1 MKNTYLGYE
10 DIVVKNFYK
19 ISETS
24 DFNWFFKGFEGVDG
38 KELSDKQNETLAA
51 RYKQIFLDRIEYL
64 DDHKTKE
71 YYRKLIEVENVRMKL
86 YRLQNTFNTM
96 KDIPLENEYFEQFVQ
111 DLKTEGFKFGKPVT
125 TEEERIVYLKL
136 MSSKI
141 KGFKTKLSAL
151 KLEYKSDLDPKESV
165 KKMDLMREM
174 TVLQEILPE
183 QRININK
190 DPLKLWDNYVRR
202 AGEKAKEQKQIL
214 SKSKR

>member
-1 MKNTYLGYE
+1 
-10 DIVVKNFYK
+10 
-19 ISETS
+19 
-24 DFNWFFKGFEGVDG
+24 
-38 KELSDKQNETLAA
+38 
-51 RYKQIFLDRIEYL
+51 
-64 DDHKTKE
+64 
-71 YYRKLIEVENVRMKL
+71 
-86 YRLQNTFNTM
+86 
-96 KDIPLENEYFEQFVQ
+96 
-111 DLKTEGFKFGKPVT
+111 
-125 TEEERIVYLKL
+125 